1 MNPSIAAWRTVRST
15 REAITAAHLAG
26 RVAGGTNA
34 PVRDILGALTDRL
47 VNVGARRRVEQF
59 LIGVRVLHHGGGFA
73 VDGERHA

>member
-1 MNPSIAAWRTVRST
+1 MT
-15 REAITAAHLAG
+15 TAQLVEC
-26 RVAGGTNA
+26 VAGGANA

-59 LIGVRVLHHGGGFA
+59 LIGVRVLHHGGDFA